1 MMLKRSMH
9 WKQNYSGPITSV
21 NTVEDNLASTL
32 VQFRIEKD
40 EKQRSS
46 QILETMGLS
55 LPAYLRICMIRMI
68 RLNKEKGIPFSMKL
82 DDRMPEEEAGIEVQY

>member
-1 MMLKRSMH
+1 
-9 WKQNYSGPITSV
+9 
-21 NTVEDNLASTL
+21 VEDNLASTL

-55 LPAYLRICMIRMI
+55 LPAYLRICMIR
-68 RLNKEKGIPFSMKL
+68 LNKEKGIPFSMKL
-82 DDRMPEEEAGIEVQY
+82 DDRIPEEGTGIELPS